1 MEVNYQQ
8 QQDGKR
14 IFRRIRK
21 FMKEDNAI
29 YKLPYYGEDF
39 LTYMETILGKSKNT
53 VHEYRYDLV
62 MFFRFLKIRYHLIA
76 NDVIFEDITVTDLDI
91 SVIKNIKLTD
101 LYAFLNY
108 MSRDR
113 QDGPATRARK
123 VAALRSFFKYA
134 CNKAALI
141 DDNPAIELETPKI
154 TKKLPKYLEI
164 EESKQLLDSVEG
176 DFAERD
182 FCMLTL
188 FLNCGMR
195 LSELVSI
202 NVADIR
208 EDTLTVIGKGSK
220 ERTIYLNEACL
231 NAINDYLAVR
241 PDITE
246 IGGKQPLFVSKFK
259 KRISNK
265 TVQYTVKK
273 YIMMAGLDPTK
284 YSTHKLR
291 HTAATLMYTH
301 GEVDIRTLQEILGHE
316 SVATTEIYTH
326 INNSKLKDAVSKNPL
341 SDYKKN

>member
-1 MEVNYQQ
+1 MTEDKN
-8 QQDGKR
+8 
-14 IFRRIRK
+14 IFT
-21 FMKEDNAI
+21 
-29 YKLPYYGEDF
+29 LPYFCEDF

-62 MFFRFLKIRYHLIA
+62 MFLRFLKKRFGL
-76 NDVIFEDITVTDLDI
+76 VSTDIEFDEIIVSDLQIDI
-91 SVIKNIKLTD
+91 IKSVKLTD

-108 MSRDR
+108 MSRER
-113 QDGPATRARK
+113 SDGPATRARK

-134 CNKAALI
+134 YSKANLI
-141 DDNPAIELETPKI
+141 SENPAIELESPKI
-154 TKKLPKYLEI
+154 TKKLPRYLEI
-164 EESKQLLDSVEG
+164 DESMQLLDAVEG
-176 DFAERD
+176 DFEERD
-182 FCMLTL
+182 FCILTL

-202 NVADIR
+202 NLSDIR
-208 EDTLTVIGKGSK
+208 EDTLTVIGKGAK
-220 ERTIYLNEACL
+220 ERTIYLNSACL
-231 NAINDYLAVR
+231 DAINNYLPVR
-241 PDITE
+241 PDVTE
-246 IGGKQPLFVSKFK
+246 SNGRQPLFVSKFK

-273 YIMMAGLDPTK
+273 YIKMAGLDSTK

-326 INNSKLKDAVSKNPL
+326 INNAKLKDAVSRNPL